1 MILSNIINVNTRT
14 ATAKFILYAILE
26 RAEYVKSNTFFITQ
40 TYIAK
45 LCATS
50 TKTVGK
56 ELKYLQEQGYITYK
70 RALYNNLTTTQITLT
85 EKSIALIS
93 RQQEAQNKTQETAQ
107 TQAVNKT
114 ICNNKKTQETALKQA
129 AEGEKENYTNST
141 EAEETADATLQE
153 QYNKLSKADKMQ
165 CKILQESNFNKFYV
179 KLAVEDYKIP
189 FDVIQGI
196 QNNKIVIV

>member
-1 MILSNIINVNTRT
+1 MKTKNLNFNRRSTHYIFL
-14 ATAKFILYAILE
+14 FILE
-26 RAEYVKSNTFFITQ
+26 RCNYEKKDVIKIEQ

-45 LCATS
+45 ETLYNR
-50 TKTVGK
+50 KTVAK
-56 ELKYLQEQGYITYK
+56 ELKFLQEQGYITYK

-93 RQQEAQNKTQETAQ
+93 RPQETQIKPQNKTISNTAKGEQAEVERMQQ
-107 TQAVNKT
+107 TAP
-114 ICNNKKTQETALKQA
+114 KQA
-129 AEGEKENYTNST
+129 AEEHVS

-153 QYNKLSKADKMQ
+153 QYNKLSRADKMQ
-165 CKILQESNFNKFYV
+165 CKILQDSNFNKFYV

-189 FDVIQGI
+189 ITVIQGI